1 MDTEPWRFPEPP
13 PPPSGAAARPANV
26 TRPLTPREMAEKQRA
41 EEMEQVE
48 VAPGVVI
55 TVATPVTAEK
65 RQQLIDVYRDAAYNA
80 RGLRAFTSGAFTVE
94 YPQRAMRGGG
104 LVVTQPPTAA
114 FTNGVTPAPV
124 QELQTRLTT
133 RGEAVLTHLLMTWA
147 DRANRPVVEPW
158 MTLELRGSVAAPDEL
173 PVNLRPDDGGAYWLC
188 GNEVYLWTGG
198 RYRYVT
204 LPAPDPPHV
213 VKRVQDDRGET
224 EIHTW
229 GGDSVMAPRPPRRRV
244 GDNPFSDSNWAA
256 ATELSAEDAAKQRR
270 EMPEPTDTPAPDAD
284 EPLHSHR
291 RYPISEFT
299 AVCACPRCGWID
311 VHWLRPPELPQ
322 PEPEPA
328 VIRECA
334 KCQQEWG
341 EK

>member
-1 MDTEPWRFPEPP
+1 MDTQPWRFPEPP
-13 PPPSGAAARPANV
+13 SPPRGAAARPANV
-26 TRPLTPREMAEKQRA
+26 TRPLTPREMAEKRA
-41 EEMEQVE
+41 AELEQVE
-48 VAPGVVI
+48 VAPGVAI
-55 TVATPVTAEK
+55 TVSKPVTAEK
-65 RQQLIDVYRDAAYNA
+65 RQQLIDAYRDAAYNA
-80 RGLRAFTSGAFTVE
+80 RGIQAFTSGAFTVE
-94 YPQRAMRGGG
+94 YPQRAHRGGAG
-104 LVVTQPPTAA
+104 LVVTQPPAA
-114 FTNGVTPAPV
+114 TFTDGAEPKPV

-133 RGEAVLTHLLMTWA
+133 RGEAVLNHLLMTWA

-158 MTLELRGSVAAPDEL
+158 MTLELRGTVTTPDDL
-173 PVNLRPDDGGAYWLC
+173 PISLRPDEGGAYWLC

-204 LPAPDPPHV
+204 LPPPDPPHV
-213 VKRVQDDRGET
+213 LKRVQGDGGET
-224 EIHTW
+224 EIRAW
-229 GGDSVMAPRPPRRRV
+229 GGDQVALPTPRRRV
-244 GDNPFSDSNWAA
+244 GDNPFSDTRWAA

-270 EMPEPTDTPAPDAD
+270 AMPEPTEIPAKPEAPK
-284 EPLHSHR
+284 PLLSHR
-291 RYPISEFT
+291 QYPITEFT

-341 EK
+341 ET

>member
-1 MDTEPWRFPEPP
+1 MDTQPWRFPEPSP
-13 PPPSGAAARPANV
+13 PPRGAAARPANV
-26 TRPLTPREMAEKQRA
+26 MRPLTPREMAEKRA
-41 EEMEQVE
+41 EETEQVE
-48 VAPGVVI
+48 VAPGVAI
-55 TVATPVTAEK
+55 TVSKPVTAEK
-65 RQQLIDVYRDAAYNA
+65 RQQLIDAYQDAAYNA
-80 RGLRAFTSGAFTVE
+80 RGVRAFTSGDFTVE
-94 YPQRAMRGGG
+94 YPQRVIPARDALAPFELRGSA
-104 LVVTQPPTAA
+104 LVVTQLPTAA
-114 FTNGVTPAPV
+114 FTDGAEPKPV
-124 QELQTRLTT
+124 QELQT
-133 RGEAVLTHLLMTWA
+133 
-147 DRANRPVVEPW
+147 P
-158 MTLELRGSVAAPDEL
+158 
-173 PVNLRPDDGGAYWLC
+173 
-188 GNEVYLWTGG
+188 
-198 RYRYVT
+198 
-204 LPAPDPPHV
+204 
-213 VKRVQDDRGET
+213 
-224 EIHTW
+224 EIQTW
-229 GGDSVMAPRPPRRRV
+229 GGDSVMALRAPRRRL

-270 EMPEPTDTPAPDAD
+270 EMPEPTDTPASPDSD